1 MTKAFWIIVV
11 VGILAMLQVKF
22 FQKMSFKK
30 LSYKRTISK
39 TTVFE
44 GEKLDLVE
52 VISNNKLLPIPW
64 IRIESRLSPWLRFK
78 SSGNLSIVDDQYH
91 RSIFYL
97 KSFSRVTRRYEVHC
111 IHRGFYDLSDTTVTI
126 GDLFG
131 MSFFMRE
138 LNHNIKLWV
147 YPAILDDSQL
157 PDEALRWQ
165 GDISVRRWIFPDPIL
180 INGIRDYKPGDSR
193 KDIHWK
199 ATARTGNLQVKTHD
213 YTVCPRIVLVFNVD
227 PQDLFWGHLSAA
239 EQEDMEYGIRV
250 AASIIAWAIENDME
264 VGLYSNARLAT
275 DRDGD
280 IAIAPACS
288 ETQFHLLLTALAAVE
303 LKEHESIYHTMERL
317 LDDQTEDADIL
328 VLSTFW
334 NDSLEERSEALR
346 ALGNSVTHVY
356 MRKEAVKFE
365 YDETEGD
372 APARAV

>member
-11 VGILAMLQVKF
+11 VGILALLQVKF
-22 FQKMSFKK
+22 FQKIAFKK
-30 LSYKRTISK
+30 LSYKRSISK
-39 TTVFE
+39 NVVFE
-44 GEKLDLVE
+44 GEKLDLTE
-52 VISNNKLLPIPW
+52 VISNNKFVPVPW
-64 IRIESRLSPWLRFK
+64 IRIESRLSPWLRFR

-91 RSIFYL
+91 RSIFFL
-97 KSFSRVTRRYEVHC
+97 KSYSRVTRRYEVTC

-131 MSFFMRE
+131 MGFFMRE

-147 YPAILDDSQL
+147 YPAILDDSEL

-180 INGIRDYKPGDSR
+180 INGIRDYKPGDNR

-199 ATARTGNLQVKTHD
+199 ATARTGSLQVKTHD
-213 YTVCPRIVLVFNVD
+213 YTVCPRIIIVFNVD
-227 PQDLFWGHLSAA
+227 PQDEFWGHLSAA

-250 AASIIAWAIENDME
+250 AASIVAWAIENDME
-264 VGLYSNARLAT
+264 VGLYSNARYAT
-275 DRDGD
+275 NKEAD
-280 IAIAPACS
+280 IAVQPACS
-288 ETQFHLLLTALAAVE
+288 ETQFHTLLTTLAAVE
-303 LKEHESIYHTMERL
+303 LKEHESIYRTMERL
-317 LDDQTEDADIL
+317 LEDQTEDADIL

-334 NDSLEERSEALR
+334 NDSLESRSEELR

-365 YDETEGD
+365 YEEDSD